1 MSNNS
6 GLSRAEVISRQ
17 KSGLVNKYKQPST
30 RSYFEIIQDNVL
42 NFINIVL
49 IIISVYLVVV
59 GQPSDAVVYIAVAL
73 FNSLIG
79 LCSRGLFK
87 YQTRKLYLAAQW

>member
-1 MSNNS
+1 
-6 GLSRAEVISRQ
+6 LDYIV
-17 KSGLVNKYKQPST
+17 K
-30 RSYFEIIQDNVL
+30 
-42 NFINIVL
+42 VL

-79 LCSRGLFK
+79 LCSRALFK
-87 YQTRKLYLAAQW
+87 DQTRKLYLAAQ